1 MSMESLQQLR
11 GEQERIL
18 ALPGRAAF
26 VQVARLARTAKLFAG
41 NADAL
46 IGHLNRMQ
54 DPTQRLP
61 IWGDRRLFEEFLDET
76 ERHLHNYTAAAHTRM
91 DDLQRF
97 TSAEWPQSSPFREE
111 YQQRVAEEFDA
122 SPLHNFVT
130 DLRNLILRKRLPVST
145 TAESWEQG
153 NGWRFQVM
161 LDAAD
166 LLGWDG
172 WSAQARKYIKASGD
186 SVDLSRTVSAYTS
199 AVITFDR
206 WVAECFVEEHVEE
219 IESYQHT
226 LQDYRALVRRLGLH
240 GDLESP

>member
-1 MSMESLQQLR
+1 
-11 GEQERIL
+11 
-18 ALPGRAAF
+18 
-26 VQVARLARTAKLFAG
+26 
-41 NADAL
+41 
-46 IGHLNRMQ
+46 
-54 DPTQRLP
+54 
-61 IWGDRRLFEEFLDET
+61 
-76 ERHLHNYTAAAHTRM
+76 
-91 DDLQRF
+91 
-97 TSAEWPQSSPFREE
+97 
-111 YQQRVAEEFDA
+111 
-122 SPLHNFVT
+122 
-130 DLRNLILRKRLPVST
+130 
-145 TAESWEQG
+145 
-153 NGWRFQVM
+153 M

-240 GDLESP
+240 DDLESP